1 MLLALSLLVH
11 AAQSATWREAMASG
25 DCRAVVDALPTPERD
40 VERLAAARCLIVLG
54 ENSRA
59 GEVAAGVTDRELRPY
74 AQLLRANALL
84 GRDNPGEAVKALEGV
99 ALPGLED
106 ELLRGRALV
115 ESGRSLDAR
124 EGLRA
129 LLGSSAVAAE
139 ARFWLARGAED
150 RGDTEAALEAYR
162 AVWARSPRDPFAVK
176 AAARLAKLGAPVPD
190 AATPE
195 GRALCMDRAKR
206 LLAEREATQA
216 IPLLD
221 AIAPAE
227 PFDTPAEELF
237 FADALFE
244 AKLYA
249 RARDAYAVAA
259 DTRATPQP
267 FFQYALSTARAGDY
281 PGAAVLYGELQAAH
295 PESPEADEA
304 AFKPGYMAHD
314 AGSFADAVA
323 LLGKYLS
330 ARPKGKFAAEARWFR
345 AWDLHRLGKD
355 IEAAQEMEK
364 LLGAWPQI
372 DLAVAAR
379 YWRARIQEDR
389 VGYEAVL
396 SLYPDSGY
404 AWFAA
409 WRLGKTYAAPAPA
422 KRPTLPAAYLASHP
436 EVGAAQA
443 LIEAGMPD
451 WARARLSGRSAE
463 SADRAT
469 TIALAWL
476 LVDAE
481 DYAGARA
488 LACPLKEDRA
498 ALEACV
504 VRPHAGV
511 VTSVAQQY
519 GLNPLLPYA
528 IMSAESNFN
537 PSVTSP
543 AGARGLMQ
551 LMPELASR
559 LAADQMPGF
568 QPSELYRAGVNARLG
583 TTELGLLSRRWE
595 RAAVQPNLP
604 LVIAGYNGGGEAVER
619 WLASYPTAPEIDEFA
634 ENISFTETRR
644 YVRRVLGYL
653 QAYRRTYGD
662 S

>member
-1 MLLALSLLVH
+1 
-11 AAQSATWREAMASG
+11 
-25 DCRAVVDALPTPERD
+25 
-40 VERLAAARCLIVLG
+40 
-54 ENSRA
+54 
-59 GEVAAGVTDRELRPY
+59 
-74 AQLLRANALL
+74 
-84 GRDNPGEAVKALEGV
+84 
-99 ALPGLED
+99 
-106 ELLRGRALV
+106 
-115 ESGRSLDAR
+115 
-124 EGLRA
+124 
-129 LLGSSAVAAE
+129 
-139 ARFWLARGAED
+139 
-150 RGDTEAALEAYR
+150 
-162 AVWARSPRDPFAVK
+162 
-176 AAARLAKLGAPVPD
+176 
-190 AATPE
+190 
-195 GRALCMDRAKR
+195 
-206 LLAEREATQA
+206 
-216 IPLLD
+216 
-221 AIAPAE
+221 
-227 PFDTPAEELF
+227 
-237 FADALFE
+237 
-244 AKLYA
+244 
-249 RARDAYAVAA
+249 
-259 DTRATPQP
+259 
-267 FFQYALSTARAGDY
+267 
-281 PGAAVLYGELQAAH
+281 
-295 PESPEADEA
+295 
-304 AFKPGYMAHD
+304 MAHD
-314 AGSFADAVA
+314 AGSFAEAVT

-389 VGYEAVL
+389 AGYEAVL

-488 LACPLKEDRA
+488 LACPLKADRA

-543 AGARGLMQ
+543 PAPA
-551 LMPELASR
+551 ASCSSCPSWR
-559 LAADQMPGF
+559 PGSPPTRCPGSSP
-568 QPSELYRAGVNARLG
+568 PSSTGPG
-583 TTELGLLSRRWE
+583 
-595 RAAVQPNLP
+595 
-604 LVIAGYNGGGEAVER
+604 
-619 WLASYPTAPEIDEFA
+619 
-634 ENISFTETRR
+634 
-644 YVRRVLGYL
+644 
-653 QAYRRTYGD
+653 
-662 S
+662 

>member
-1 MLLALSLLVH
+1 MLLALSLALHV
-11 AAQSATWREAMASG
+11 AQASTWRDSMASG
-25 DCRAVVDALPTPERD
+25 DCRAVVEALPAPERD
-40 VERLAAARCLIVLG
+40 VERLAAARCLLVMG
-54 ENSRA
+54 EPSRA
-59 GEVAAGVTDRELRPY
+59 GEVAAGVTDKQLRPY
-74 AQLLRANALL
+74 AQMLRATAFL
-84 GRDNPGEAVKALEGV
+84 GRDNAREAVGVLEGV
-99 ALPGLED
+99 ELPGSED

-115 ESGRSLDAR
+115 QAGRSLEAR

-129 LLGSSAVAAE
+129 LLGAPAVAAE
-139 ARFWLARGAED
+139 ARYWLARGAED

-162 AVWARSPRDPFAVK
+162 AVWTKSPRDPFAVR
-176 AAARLAKLGAPVPD
+176 AAASLGRLGAPVPD
-190 AATPE
+190 ATTPE
-195 GRALCMDRAKR
+195 GRALCMERAKR
-206 LLAEREATQA
+206 LLAEREATEA

-227 PFDTPAEELF
+227 PFDTPAEQLF
-237 FADALFE
+237 FADALFD
-244 AKLYA
+244 AKLYP

-259 DTRATPQP
+259 ETRATPKP
-267 FFQYALSTARAGDY
+267 FFQYALATARAGDY
-281 PGAAVLYGELQAAH
+281 PAASVLYGELQAAH

-314 AGSFADAVA
+314 ARNFSEAVT
-323 LLGKYLS
+323 LLGNYLT

-345 AWDLHRLGKD
+345 AWDLHRLGRD

-389 VGYEAVL
+389 AGYEAVL

-409 WRLGKTYAAPAPA
+409 WRLGKKYPVPAPA
-422 KRPTLPAAYLASHP
+422 KRPALPAAYVAAHP

-443 LIEAGMPD
+443 LIDAGMPD
-451 WARARLSGRSAE
+451 WARARLTGRSADQT
-463 SADRAT
+463 DRIT

-481 DYAGARA
+481 DYAGARK

-498 ALEACV
+498 ALEVCV

-511 VTSVAQQY
+511 VTTVAQQY

-559 LAADQMPGF
+559 LAADHMPGF
-568 QPSELYRAGVNARLG
+568 QPAELYRAGVNARLG
-583 TTELGLLSRRWE
+583 TTELGLLFRRWE
-595 RAAVQPNLP
+595 RAAVQPTLP
-604 LVIAGYNGGGEAVER
+604 LVIAGYNGGGAAVER
-619 WLASYPTAPEIDEFA
+619 WLGEYKTPPDIDEFA